1 MGNLFQYLDNYIKN
15 NSNQTYGDILSNN
28 VNDKIEGMLAGDKL
42 EIYNYF
48 KESDKQRLL
57 KFG

>member
-15 NSNQTYGDILSNN
+15 NSNQTYGDVLSNN
-28 VNDKIEGMLAGDKL
+28 INDKVESMLTGDEL

>member
-15 NSNQTYGDILSNN
+15 NSNQTYGDVLSNN
-28 VNDKIEGMLAGDKL
+28 VNDKIEGMLSGDEL
-42 EIYNYF
+42 EVYNYF
-48 KESDKQRLL
+48 KEEDKQRLL